1 MPISRM
7 RSTAACRYTVKRWGK
22 HSLALLFFGTSS
34 PGHAPGMQPVSMSR
48 LLMPVGPLLSLS
60 VLSISLVAA
69 TPNEE
74 KITDLAEFLLDLLA
88 PVVGDKRPEEPNPY
102 VTGDKGDV
110 QLNEAFSRAIKNVR
124 ETDGYLDL
132 VNENFPL
139 DV

>member
-1 MPISRM
+1 
-7 RSTAACRYTVKRWGK
+7 
-22 HSLALLFFGTSS
+22 
-34 PGHAPGMQPVSMSR
+34 MQPVSMSR